1 MTDEKLPRLTEA
13 HIRNLASE
21 SSFERGTNYYHDGAI
36 LEPIRQEMELRAQC
50 EGSDYE
56 PYQVSV
62 KLAKSG
68 IAETSC
74 TCPYDYGGIC
84 KHLVALLLTYVHD
97 PQAIRSIPPLT
108 ALLAG
113 LSQEE
118 LIALIGEM
126 IKREPELLS
135 LVELSIATEQ
145 ARQGKPLDV
154 AAYRRQARRALQHE
168 SPHMVEKELRSLR
181 ELAASL
187 NKAGDWLNAGA
198 VYHAILDA
206 TVRGY
211 DDMLREIDEDGDI
224 AVLIDEFAVGLG
236 QCLKKSK
243 ADDQTRQAWLEALFE
258 AELTDIEMGGI
269 DLAPSAR
276 KAVLE
281 QASDEEWAWIE
292 KRLETAISKSD
303 DWALEELARF
313 LAEGQKRR
321 ERARQTSAKR
331 TGKRL

>member
-1 MTDEKLPRLTEA
+1 MADEKLPRLTES

-21 SSFERGTNYYHDGAI
+21 SSFERGTNYYRDRAV
-36 LEPIRQEMELRAQC
+36 LEPIRQEMELRALC

-84 KHLVALLLTYVHD
+84 KHIVALLLAYVHE
-97 PQAIRSIPPLT
+97 PQSFRSIPPLT

-154 AAYRRQARRALQHE
+154 AAYRRQVRRALQHE

-187 NKAGDWLNAGA
+187 DKAGDWLNAGA
-198 VYHAILDA
+198 SI
-206 TVRGY
+206 TRFWT
-211 DDMLREIDEDGDI
+211 RR
-224 AVLIDEFAVGLG
+224 FAGTMI
-236 QCLKKSK
+236 CC
-243 ADDQTRQAWLEALFE
+243 
-258 AELTDIEMGGI
+258 
-269 DLAPSAR
+269 
-276 KAVLE
+276 
-281 QASDEEWAWIE
+281 
-292 KRLETAISKSD
+292 
-303 DWALEELARF
+303 
-313 LAEGQKRR
+313 
-321 ERARQTSAKR
+321 
-331 TGKRL
+331 GK